1 MYRHG
6 LGIRGQYCG
15 WGLELPRAK
24 CALVPLV
31 MVSLVPLVL
40 VPLLLVPQLQALLVP
55 LVLVPVVRVLL
66 PDSAGRGSR
75 FSCWLYAGMVVI
87 V

>member
-15 WGLELPRAK
+15 WGLELPREK
-24 CALVPLV
+24 CPQQLQAL
-31 MVSLVPLVL
+31 L
-40 VPLLLVPQLQALLVP
+40 VPLLPVVQVQLQALLVP
-55 LVLVPVVRVLL
+55 LVPVVQVHL

-75 FSCWLYAGMVVI
+75 FVVCWDGCDSLI
-87 V
+87 T